1 MTVQSQVTGADAL
14 ITGIQQYVKSVGG
27 ANMANALG
35 AGAQV
40 IAEAT
45 QENILEQDLYDT
57 GELYD
62 SVEWVKVNQYCVDI
76 RVMAP
81 HAAAYE
87 YGYDGGKVVTITD
100 RQRGFFWYKWHETGN
115 DMWKALALSTTYTLA
130 AIPARPYFRPAID
143 ENKKQVALAIQ
154 TELAR
159 SLTRRLGIP
168 GG

>member
-1 MTVQSQVTGADAL
+1 MTVKSQVTGADAV
-14 ITGIQQYVKSVGG
+14 IAGIQQYAQAVGG

-40 IAEAT
+40 LKEKT
-45 QENILEQDLYDT
+45 QENILEQGLYDR

-62 SVEWVKVNQYCVDI
+62 SVEWVKVNQYRVDI
-76 RVMAP
+76 LVTAP
-81 HAAAYE
+81 HAAAHE
-87 YGYDGGKVVTITD
+87 YGYGGGKEVTITQ
-100 RQRGFFWYKWHETGN
+100 RQRAFFWYKYHETGN
-115 DMWKALALSTTYTLA
+115 PMWKALALSTTYTLA

-143 ENKKQVALAIQ
+143 ANKKEVALAIQ

-159 SLTRRLGIP
+159 SFTRKLGIA